1 MTQNLSQ
8 AQWELIS
15 TDLLNILRKD
25 ISHMQLR
32 SALLDWLEKY
42 GDLDSGY
49 RVDRG

>member
-1 MTQNLSQ
+1 MTQNLSE

-15 TDLLNILRKD
+15 TDLLDILAKD

-32 SALLDWLEKY
+32 SALLDWLEEY

-49 RVDRG
+49 RVDKD

>member
-1 MTQNLSQ
+1 LTQNLSE
-8 AQWELIS
+8 AQWELIA
-15 TDLLNILRKD
+15 TDLLDILAKD